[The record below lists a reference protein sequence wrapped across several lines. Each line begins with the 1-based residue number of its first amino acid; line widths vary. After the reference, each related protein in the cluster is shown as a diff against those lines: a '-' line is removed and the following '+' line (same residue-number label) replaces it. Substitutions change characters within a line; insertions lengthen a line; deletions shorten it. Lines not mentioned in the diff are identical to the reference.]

1 MFIYVL
7 VNFSLVEHTDFIEWA
22 EKYNLT
28 AFGCFALADGTI
40 CTLVGTPREDHM
52 FIIYMHLL
60 TYPHYNFFKSPAVSH
75 DAIVKR
81 NPRRDPV
88 VTQLLN
94 RLPSDIFE
102 KLSTM

>member
-1 MFIYVL
+1 MGREVQSNCVWVFC
-7 VNFSLVEHTDFIEWA
+7 
-22 EKYNLT
+22 LT
-28 AFGCFALADGTI
+28 DGTV
-40 CTLVGTPREDHM
+40 CTLVGTPQEDHM
-52 FIIYMHLL
+52 FIIYVHLME
-60 TYPHYNFFKSPAVSH
+60 YPPYNIFKTPAVSH